1 MNQTQPIPT
10 SSTDPNSSNN
20 PNPTP
25 NNENEEEQETTRT
38 IDDPKQPILAKQKST
53 KLTHTQILVV
63 IVFLVGFQLLHSFD
77 PAQPFTVQ
85 IGIDLGLS
93 NEDLF
98 NKLAPFR
105 AYFLLPSSILV
116 GLLYEVLGYR
126 FALGFLFAALV
137 LYHALLCVA
146 VLLRPAYSTVMS
158 LYRAAYYWGS
168 YSFST
173 GFVVNCALFSLLP
186 PSAYQAATSANS
198 IAMMVGS
205 LLASFAGQGLV
216 HAVPNIGDLFYISL
230 AIAAAALLILLV
242 GVCAGA
248 LPRAERV
255 MSTSVWLRRVW
266 ARLLFYHRCSDVLE
280 WSIFSAVNLALHTLV
295 KGMWKSLFHDIDP
308 ESGQFNNGLIN
319 GVTCLAAA
327 ICMFAMSVLP
337 RATERAA
344 RSILCLFP
352 FVNGLIFVA
361 MALSPTVLIG
371 TCFFV
376 AYNALCECVLVL
388 GNVMMAKAM
397 GRAEENAVRIAA
409 KKEKKKKKKSEPD
422 AKKEGNSEEEEEKE
436 EKENGDGAVVV
447 DDDDNNNSD
456 DEEVKA
462 KAKKL
467 VDFALV
473 FTVNYCVSI
482 IVQNLYNAFAV
493 HVFKFDSYGWFFGFA
508 VVASLLGI
516 GVVISSIVHG
526 VRGHLKVM

>member
-1 MNQTQPIPT
+1 MSDTKET
-10 SSTDPNSSNN
+10 SSEVDFNTSQYDTSSKALLL
-20 PNPTP
+20 PK
-25 NNENEEEQETTRT
+25 EEAKEEVKEHKIKGTSKLSRTR
-38 IDDPKQPILAKQKST
+38 ILIIIA
-53 KLTHTQILVV
+53 
-63 IVFLVGFQLLHSFD
+63 FLVGFQLLHNFD

-85 IGIDLGLS
+85 IAIDLGLT

-98 NKLAPFR
+98 NTLSPFR
-105 AYFLLPSSILV
+105 AYFLLPSSLII
-116 GLLYEVLGYR
+116 GLLYELIGYR
-126 FALGFLFAALV
+126 FALTFLFL
-137 LYHALLCVA
+137 ALLLNHGLQCVA
-146 VLLRPAYSTVMS
+146 VLLRPDYSTTMT
-158 LYRAAYYWGS
+158 LYRIAYYFGS
-168 YSFST
+168 FSFST
-173 GFVVNCALFSLLP
+173 GFVVNCSMFSLLP

-216 HAVPNIGDLFYISL
+216 HAVPHIGDLFYISL
-230 AIAAAALLILLV
+230 GITAGTLIALGV
-242 GVCAGA
+242 GICAGA
-248 LPRAERV
+248 LPKAEKV
-255 MSTSVWLRRVW
+255 MSTKEWFRRVW
-266 ARLLFYHRCSDVLE
+266 ERLVFYHKCSDVLE

-295 KGMWKSLFHDIDP
+295 KNMWKSLFHDIDP

-327 ICMFAMSVLP
+327 VCMFIMSMLP

-352 FVNGLIFVA
+352 FVNGLIFIA
-361 MALSPTVLIG
+361 MALSPTVLVG

-397 GRAEENAVRIAA
+397 GRAEQNALKAQRQKVGLKSEEVKVVE
-409 KKEKKKKKKSEPD
+409 KKEK
-422 AKKEGNSEEEEEKE
+422 EEENEDDEKE
-436 EKENGDGAVVV
+436 EN
-447 DDDDNNNSD
+447 
-456 DEEVKA
+456 DEELEA
-462 KAKKL
+462 KARKL

-482 IVQNLYNAFAV
+482 IVQNLFNAFAV

-508 VVASLLGI
+508 VVASILGI

>member
-1 MNQTQPIPT
+1 MSEPKTASPEVDFNT
-10 SSTDPNSSNN
+10 SNYDSSSKALLL
-20 PNPTP
+20 PKSDEKPPKEHKIKGTSKLSR
-25 NNENEEEQETTRT
+25 TR
-38 IDDPKQPILAKQKST
+38 ILIIIS
-53 KLTHTQILVV
+53 
-63 IVFLVGFQLLHSFD
+63 FLVGFQLLHNFD

-85 IGIDLGLS
+85 IAIDLGLT

-98 NKLAPFR
+98 NTLSPFR
-105 AYFLLPSSILV
+105 AYFLLPSSIIA
-116 GLLYEVLGYR
+116 GLLYELIGYR
-126 FALGFLFAALV
+126 FALLFLFI
-137 LYHALLCVA
+137 ALLLNHGLQCVA
-146 VLLRPAYSTVMS
+146 VLLRPDYATTMT
-158 LYRAAYYWGS
+158 LYRIAYYFGS
-168 YSFST
+168 FSFST
-173 GFVVNCALFSLLP
+173 GFIVNCSMFSLIP
-186 PSAYQAATSANS
+186 PAAYQAATSANS

-216 HAVPNIGDLFYISL
+216 HAVPHIGDLFYISL
-230 AIAAAALLILLV
+230 GITVAALIALGV

-248 LPRAERV
+248 LPKAEKV
-255 MSTSVWLRRVW
+255 MTTKEWFRRVW
-266 ARLLFYHRCSDVLE
+266 ERLVFYHRCSDVLE

-295 KGMWKSLFHDIDP
+295 KNMWKSLFHDIDP

-327 ICMFAMSVLP
+327 VCMFIMSMLP

-352 FVNGLIFVA
+352 FVNGLIFIA

-397 GRAEENAVRIAA
+397 GRAEQNALKARSQKINLKSDDVNGDVNDDVKCGVKVVDNNCVEN
-409 KKEKKKKKKSEPD
+409 E
-422 AKKEGNSEEEEEKE
+422 N
-436 EKENGDGAVVV
+436 ENGNV
-447 DDDDNNNSD
+447 DENEN
-456 DEEVKA
+456 DEEIEA
-462 KAKKL
+462 KARKL

-482 IVQNLYNAFAV
+482 IVQNLFNAFAV